1 MVGKHWVFR
10 DVNQEQR
17 LALAQALSISPITAS
32 VLLARGVATEAA
44 ARHWLLPHQAPLHDP
59 FLLPDMERAID
70 RLHRAVTTGEAVC
83 FYGDYDVDGMSA
95 TSLYLAFFKSL
106 GAKARSYVP
115 HRVEEG
121 YGLNEQAIRRLAG
134 EGVRLLVTSDC
145 GTTAHHEVA
154 VANRLG
160 LDVIIT
166 DHHQVDARLPS
177 ALAVLNPHRPDSAYP
192 FQGLC
197 SGGLAYKV
205 AAAYQAKYGR
215 GELAAETML
224 DLVALST
231 IADVVPLQ
239 DENRFFVREGLAQIT
254 RGARCGLRA
263 LKRVAGIER
272 DCHTGTVAFRLA
284 PRINAAGRL
293 AHADLGVRLLTTESD
308 AEARELAEQLE
319 RLNRERQKIEEETT
333 ADALAMVEG
342 LDVPA
347 ALVVGARRWHVGVI
361 GIVAARLVERYHRPA
376 VVVAVNEQ
384 GVGKGSARSVPGFDL
399 YQALLRCRDLLE
411 GFGGHPGAAGLTIKE
426 ARLPEFRGRFADIT
440 AGWTGDRSPQP
451 LLHVDAEVDLREI
464 DQQLIL
470 ELGLLHPFGTGN
482 PEPTFAVKNLSIL
495 SQRLVGDRH
504 LKLTVRHGNSRPF
517 DSIGFRM
524 GPLADWGLSV
534 DRSVD
539 LAFVPELNRWNGLD
553 RIQLRI
559 RDLKASQSF

>member
-1 MVGKHWVFR
+1 
-10 DVNQEQR
+10 
-17 LALAQALSISPITAS
+17 
-32 VLLARGVATEAA
+32 
-44 ARHWLLPHQAPLHDP
+44 
-59 FLLPDMERAID
+59 
-70 RLHRAVTTGEAVC
+70 
-83 FYGDYDVDGMSA
+83 
-95 TSLYLAFFKSL
+95 
-106 GAKARSYVP
+106 
-115 HRVEEG
+115 
-121 YGLNEQAIRRLAG
+121 
-134 EGVRLLVTSDC
+134 
-145 GTTAHHEVA
+145 
-154 VANRLG
+154 
-160 LDVIIT
+160 
-166 DHHQVDARLPS
+166 
-177 ALAVLNPHRPDSAYP
+177 
-192 FQGLC
+192 
-197 SGGLAYKV
+197 
-205 AAAYQAKYGR
+205 
-215 GELAAETML
+215 
-224 DLVALST
+224 
-231 IADVVPLQ
+231 
-239 DENRFFVREGLAQIT
+239 
-254 RGARCGLRA
+254 
-263 LKRVAGIER
+263 
-272 DCHTGTVAFRLA
+272 
-284 PRINAAGRL
+284 
-293 AHADLGVRLLTTESD
+293 
-308 AEARELAEQLE
+308 
-319 RLNRERQKIEEETT
+319 
-333 ADALAMVEG
+333 
-342 LDVPA
+342 
-347 ALVVGARRWHVGVI
+347 VI